1 MGPDLAVRAV
11 HFAAPEGR
19 GGALAGAVAFVDH
32 GAVEEVFSER
42 EQEVGG
48 GVCCERRWG

>member
-19 GGALAGAVAFVDH
+19 GCTLAGAVTFVDD
-32 GAVEEVFSER
+32 GAVEEVFAEG
-42 EQEVGG
+42 E
-48 GVCCERRWG
+48 